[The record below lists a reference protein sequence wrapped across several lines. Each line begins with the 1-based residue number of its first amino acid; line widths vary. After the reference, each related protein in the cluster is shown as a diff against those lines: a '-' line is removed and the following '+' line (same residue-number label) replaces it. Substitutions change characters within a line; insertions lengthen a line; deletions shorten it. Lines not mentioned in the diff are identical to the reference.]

1 MEEIKLF
8 FINKSNLE
16 LKKATMK
23 FYKEDRFPKELRCS
37 AFYFPYT
44 IKLKKDGSL
53 MQTGDTG
60 FYIFTESQKREMLK
74 FINYLLKERRREEKQ
89 LQVFRFLLM
98 RRF

>member
-1 MEEIKLF
+1 M
-8 FINKSNLE
+8 E
-16 LKKATMK
+16 LKKTTMK
-23 FYKEDRFPKELRCS
+23 FYKKDRFPKELRCN

-53 MQTGDTG
+53 RQTGDTG
-60 FYIFTESQKREMLK
+60 FYIFIESQKKEMLK

>member
-1 MEEIKLF
+1 MDKIKIF
-8 FINKSNLE
+8 FINKNTLE
-16 LKKATMK
+16 LKKTTMRVREAEK
-23 FYKEDRFPKELRCS
+23 FPKKLRGGG
-37 AFYFPYT
+37 FYYPYT

-60 FYIFTESQKREMLK
+60 FYIFTDSQKKEMLG
-74 FINYLLKERRREEKQ
+74 FVNYLLKERRREEKQ

>member
-16 LKKATMK
+16 LKKTTMK
-23 FYKEDRFPKELRCS
+23 FYKEDRFPKELRGGVV
-37 AFYFPYT
+37 YYPYT

-60 FYIFTESQKREMLK
+60 FYIFTESQKKEMLK

>member
-1 MEEIKLF
+1 MREMKMF

-16 LKKATMK
+16 LKKTTMRVSEEEK
-23 FYKEDRFPKELRCS
+23 FPKELRGG
-37 AFYFPYT
+37 AVFYPYT

-60 FYIFTESQKREMLK
+60 FYVFKESQKKEMLE
-74 FINYLLKERRREEKQ
+74 FVNYLLKERRREEKQ